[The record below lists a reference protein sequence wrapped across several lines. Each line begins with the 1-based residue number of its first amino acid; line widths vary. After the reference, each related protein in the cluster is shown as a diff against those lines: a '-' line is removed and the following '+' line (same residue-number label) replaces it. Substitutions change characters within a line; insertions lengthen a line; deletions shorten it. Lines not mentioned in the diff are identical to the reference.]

1 MDIINKYLHPINYKV
16 LNWGNNGFKN
26 TKKRLARNKIVED
39 FMIVETA
46 NTLDC
51 FDLSRTSNIFQLKVY
66 GIKICF
72 QNSSLKKTLIVQ
84 CIVYL

>member
-1 MDIINKYLHPINYKV
+1 
-16 LNWGNNGFKN
+16 
-26 TKKRLARNKIVED
+26 
-39 FMIVETA
+39 MIVETA

-72 QNSSLKKTLIVQ
+72 QNLSLKKTLIVQ
-84 CIVYL
+84 CIVDDVLVSCCDDTYINLFLKE